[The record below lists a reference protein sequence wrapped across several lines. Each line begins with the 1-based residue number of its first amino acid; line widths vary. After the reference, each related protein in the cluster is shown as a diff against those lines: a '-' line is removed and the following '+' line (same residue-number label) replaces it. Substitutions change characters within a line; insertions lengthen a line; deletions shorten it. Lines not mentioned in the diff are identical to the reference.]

1 MIIVAIV
8 TAIVIFG
15 LLIFVHEL
23 GHFLA
28 AKKAGVK
35 VEEFGFGYPPRIFGI
50 KRGETVYSLNLIPIG
65 GFVKM
70 LGQDDFD
77 VNASCNAKKNN
88 RNFNCQPA
96 IKRAGILVAG
106 VVMNL
111 LLAMVLM
118 IIGFNIGMPAASD
131 GVDRFKGA
139 EIRTNVLVMDVAQNS
154 PAEKIELKVGDDI
167 KKIDN
172 QIVTS
177 KQFLQDYINS
187 HKGKEVVLEVDR
199 HGDRHLLN
207 VVPRKNPPE
216 GEGALGLGIEESK
229 IVKYSFFPAIWAGIK
244 ETFFMI
250 WLVLQALLVF
260 FKDIFVS
267 FHVSEQAAGP
277 VGIARMSGQIAQLG
291 FIYLLQFTVLLAI
304 NLGLVNLLP
313 FPGLDGGRLLFLG
326 IEKLRGKPISP
337 KVENIIHL
345 IGFGLLII
353 LIIVITYRDILK
365 F

>member
-1 MIIVAIV
+1 MVIVAII
-8 TAIVIFG
+8 TAVVIFG

-35 VEEFGFGYPPRIFGI
+35 VEEFGFGFPPRLFGI
-50 KRGETVYSLNLIPIG
+50 KKGETIYSVNLIPLG

-70 LGQDDFD
+70 VGQDDFD
-77 VNASCNAKKNN
+77 VNASCKAKKDH

-96 IKRAGILVAG
+96 LKRAGILVAG
-106 VVMNL
+106 VIMNL

-118 IIGFNIGMPAASD
+118 IIGFNLGMPTSTD
-131 GVDRFKGA
+131 DTSRFKNA
-139 EIRTNVLVMDVAQNS
+139 EIKTSVLVMEVADGS
-154 PAEKIELKVGDDI
+154 PAAKIELKMGDDI

-172 QIVTS
+172 QNVSS

-187 HKGKEVVLEVDR
+187 HKGKKVTLEVDR
-199 HGDRHLLN
+199 HGERHLLTP
-207 VVPRKNPPE
+207 VLRKEPPQNE
-216 GEGALGLGIEESK
+216 GSLGIGIEESK
-229 IVKYSFFPAIWAGIK
+229 IVKYSFFPAIWFGVK
-244 ETFFMI
+244 ETFYMI
-250 WLVLQALLVF
+250 WLVLVALFVF

-267 FHVSEQAAGP
+267 FHVSDQAAGP

-291 FIYLLQFTVLLAI
+291 FIYLLQFTTLLAI

-326 IEKLRGKPISP
+326 IEKLRGKPVSP
-337 KVENIIHL
+337 KIENIIHL
-345 IGFGLLII
+345 VGFGLLII
-353 LIIVITYRDILK
+353 LIIFITYRDIFK